1 MLCHIGFSYPL
12 FLQTWCSVICTG
24 CICLESAIQLNI
36 SENRGKKILK
46 VLSQPY
52 YNTRCKVRQTWFQKE
67 LEGKDL
73 SKLFENGDQ
82 LNQDHRRLM
91 RMWDDAMDISFK
103 KVWSSTKRIKGI
115 DESIR
120 SW

>member
-1 MLCHIGFSYPL
+1 M
-12 FLQTWCSVICTG
+12 
-24 CICLESAIQLNI
+24 
-36 SENRGKKILK
+36 K

-82 LNQDHRRLM
+82 LNQDYKRLM
-91 RMWDDAMDISFK
+91 RVWDDAIDNLFEKSGRLISYECVLLDLYFY
-103 KVWSSTKRIKGI
+103 
-115 DESIR
+115 
-120 SW
+120 